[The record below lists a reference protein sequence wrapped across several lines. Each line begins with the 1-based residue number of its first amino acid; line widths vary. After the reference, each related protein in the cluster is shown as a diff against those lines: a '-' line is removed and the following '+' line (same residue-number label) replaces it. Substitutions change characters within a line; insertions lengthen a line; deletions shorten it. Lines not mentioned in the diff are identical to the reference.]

1 MDTKKLILFMIISC
15 MTIPVVAQEEN
26 VFIREGNRHYKS
38 NKFTEAEI
46 AYRKGLLKNSNSM
59 EATYNLGNALFKQEK
74 YAEALEQYQKIVPS
88 DKIPKEKLA
97 AVLHNT
103 GNALLMQQKVAQ
115 SIEAYKNSLKLN
127 PKDDE
132 TRYNLAL
139 AQYLL
144 RNQENNKDQNK
155 KEEEKQQPEED
166 KKEKQNKPDESK
178 PQEQNQPRDMSKD
191 KAEQILQALMQ
202 DEDDVME
209 KAKKLPKSPRRTVE
223 KDW

>member
-1 MDTKKLILFMIISC
+1 MISC

-26 VFIREGNRHYKS
+26 IFIREGNRHYKS

-46 AYRKGLLKNSNSM
+46 AYRKGLLKNSKSL
-59 EATYNLGNALFKQEK
+59 EAIYNLGNALFKQEK
-74 YAEALEQYQKIVPS
+74 YAEALEQFQQIVPS
-88 DKIPKEKLA
+88 DKVPKEKLA
-97 AVLHNT
+97 AALHNT

-115 SIEAYKNSLKLN
+115 SIDAYKNSLKLN

-139 AQYLL
+139 AQHLL
-144 RNQENNKDQNK
+144 KNQEKNQDQNK

-166 KKEKQNKPDESK
+166 KKEKQNKPDETK

-202 DEDDVME
+202 DEDDTME
-209 KAKKLPKSPRRTVE
+209 KAKELPKSSRRAVE